1 MVLDKETTIAQIF
14 SYILQKLNMCS
25 LGHYSLHALSIF
37 LRKVP
42 HLRNSR
48 KIKQFYCSNIKFCQF
63 LFCIMECI
71 SVNITADSIVI

>member
-42 HLRNSR
+42 HSRNSR
-48 KIKQFYCSNIKFCQF
+48 KSSNFTVQILNFANF
-63 LFCIMECI
+63 F
-71 SVNITADSIVI
+71 SA